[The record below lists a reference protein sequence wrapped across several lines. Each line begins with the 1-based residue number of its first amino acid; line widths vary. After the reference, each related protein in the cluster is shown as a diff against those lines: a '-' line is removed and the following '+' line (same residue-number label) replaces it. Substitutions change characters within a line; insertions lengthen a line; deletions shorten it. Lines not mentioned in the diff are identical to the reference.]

1 MRVLSWPVLPN
12 GAVAIIE
19 RTRYWIGGDVG
30 TASHPTVTVRCLVHR
45 SPMHIVQSESR
56 QFAFDHLIP
65 PVLEVSPGSTVRFD
79 TADDTWARLAAGAT
93 REDVEPTL
101 NPVIGPVA
109 VSGAQPGDAL
119 RIEILAVELERAW
132 AVWMPEFGP
141 LGHRTE
147 RVRVAQTPKEG
158 DRVRLS
164 PDLTVPLEPMIG
176 CIGLAPAAGK
186 ASTVRP
192 VYRTGGNLD
201 LRELSP
207 GAILWLPV
215 EVDGGLLSLGDLHA
229 GMGQGEPTFVSIE
242 ATGSATVSVDID
254 RGRKLSSPR
263 LRVGA
268 ETICV
273 GMGET
278 HADAKQD
285 AIDQAFA
292 LLTDDLGL
300 EPFLAYAYASARV
313 GLRLGGPAGTR
324 VEGLQAVLAVVP
336 DPA

>member
-1 MRVLSWPVLPN
+1 MF
-12 GAVAIIE
+12 GA
-19 RTRYWIGGDVG
+19 G
-30 TASHPTVTVRCLVHR
+30 S
-45 SPMHIVQSESR
+45 SMHIVQCESR

-65 PVLEVSPGSTVRFD
+65 PVLEVDPSSTVRFD
-79 TADDTWARLAAGAT
+79 TCDDTWDRLAAGAT
-93 REDVEPTL
+93 REDVEPTF
-101 NPVIGPVA
+101 NPVTGPVA
-109 VSGAQPGDAL
+109 VTGVRPGDAV
-119 RIEILAVELERAW
+119 RVEIVAVDLERAW
-132 AVWMPEFGP
+132 AVWMPGFGP
-141 LGHRTE
+141 LGDRTE
-147 RVRVAQTPKEG
+147 RVRVAQAPIEE
-158 DRVRLS
+158 DRVRLG

-176 CIGLAPAAGK
+176 CIGLAPASGE

-207 GAILWLPV
+207 GAVLWLPA

-229 GMGQGEPTFVSIE
+229 AMGQGEPTFVSIE
-242 ATGSATVSVDID
+242 ATGSATVSIDVD
-254 RGRKLSSPR
+254 RGRKLTSPR

-292 LLTDDLGL
+292 LLTDDFGL

-324 VEGLQAVLAVVP
+324 VEGLQSVLALVP
-336 DPA
+336 DPT